1 MTSICQFQSLTWGH
15 LRSRSR
21 GGSNRLCCIS
31 TDAPWRDKH
40 FGAISHVCVSIQSKV
55 IDKKAEIRGNVP
67 LERSSEVTRVV
78 FGNNFWLDRDTDTGF
93 VPRSLF
99 RQGASA
105 DMQHD
110 LHEPTHDLDLIW
122 PQVKLRNWPIEVLKY
137 MFRTGSTSE
146 AHWC

>member
-1 MTSICQFQSLTWGH
+1 MTSIGDFRSLTWGH

-21 GGSNRLCCIS
+21 GGSDRSCCIS

-40 FGAISHVCVSIQSKV
+40 FGAIPMSVSLFNQKLLT
-55 IDKKAEIRGNVP
+55 KRRKYGAMCP

-78 FGNNFWLDRDTDTGF
+78 FGNNFWLDWDTHTGF
-93 VPRSLF
+93 VPLSLF

-105 DMQHD
+105 DMQHN
-110 LHEPTHDLDLIW
+110 LHEPTHDLDLRW
-122 PQVKLRNWPIEVLKY
+122 PQVKLRNWPIEVIMY